1 MRLKSDFFF
10 AGENQK
16 NIARLGIS
24 RLASGALLASSGIP
38 QLVLVC
44 TNQSELVW
52 AEIRHDMGPAEM
64 RLFDAWE
71 VIEDA

>member
-10 AGENQK
+10 FAEENQK

-52 AEIRHDMGPAEM
+52 AEIRHDMGARRRYDCLM
-64 RLFDAWE
+64 HGK
-71 VIEDA
+71 